1 MNINIRT
8 KKNFQT
14 QFNKMA
20 EMYGV
25 EFIGLEGIDD
35 DRLSL
40 TNFIEVFIDSD
51 YVATL

>member
-20 EMYGV
+20 ETYGE
-25 EFIGLEGIDD
+25 EFLK
-35 DRLSL
+35 L
-40 TNFIEVFIDSD
+40 
-51 YVATL
+51 

>member
-20 EMYGV
+20 EMYGE
-25 EFIGLEGIDD
+25 EFLK
-35 DRLSL
+35 L
-40 TNFIEVFIDSD
+40 
-51 YVATL
+51 